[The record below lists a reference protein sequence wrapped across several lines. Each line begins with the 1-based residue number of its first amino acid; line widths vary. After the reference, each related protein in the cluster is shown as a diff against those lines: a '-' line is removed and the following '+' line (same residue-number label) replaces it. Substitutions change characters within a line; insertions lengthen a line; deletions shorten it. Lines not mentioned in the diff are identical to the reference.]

1 MSRPTLSRV
10 EEAPYSTRSIQEM
23 LGLSRGVLS
32 GLVAS
37 GFVTPSRGPGNA
49 LRFTFRDVVLLRTAV
64 ELQGARIA
72 PRKILAALRKL
83 KASLPAEVPLTG
95 LRITAVGNDVTVRD
109 RGSQWQ
115 AETGQLVMDFEV
127 APKQGSV
134 AFLQR
139 VPGGNGAAPSSDK
152 ELPSAARER
161 GNGRAA
167 ADDPRRD
174 ALSWFCLGEGL
185 EASDPGAAEDAYRKA
200 LQLNP
205 AHADTYLNLGALLC
219 EGKRCAEAV
228 AVFDEAVRRYPREP
242 LLHFNRAVALEDQG
256 RVHDAL
262 ASYDASLRLAP
273 DLADAHY
280 NAARLH
286 EQIGD
291 ARKAVRH
298 FSAYR
303 RLQARGTGPDET

>member
-1 MSRPTLSRV
+1 MTRQS

-23 LGLSRGVLS
+23 LGLSRGVIS
-32 GLVAS
+32 GLIDS
-37 GFVTPSRGPGNA
+37 GFVTPRRGPGNA

-64 ELQGARIA
+64 ELQAARIA

-83 KASLPAEVPLTG
+83 RASLPAEMPLTG

-109 RGSQWQ
+109 GASQWQ

-139 VPGGNGAAPSSDK
+139 TPDAGTRSSAPSSAK
-152 ELPSAARER
+152 GRRAARAES
-161 GNGRAA
+161 
-167 ADDPRRD
+167 DDPLRD
-174 ALSWFCLGEGL
+174 ALSWFCLGEVL
-185 EASDPGAAEDAYRKA
+185 EASDLRAAEKAYRNA
-200 LQLNP
+200 LALNP
-205 AHADTYLNLGALLC
+205 AHPETYLNLGALLC
-219 EGKRCAEAV
+219 EGKRCEEAV
-228 AVFDEAVRRYPREP
+228 TLFDEAVRRYPNEA

-256 RVHDAL
+256 RVRDAL
-262 ASYDASLRLAP
+262 ASYDTALHLDAK
-273 DLADAHY
+273 LADAHY

-286 EQIGD
+286 EQMGD

-298 FSAYR
+298 LSAYR
-303 RLQARGTGPDET
+303 RLQR